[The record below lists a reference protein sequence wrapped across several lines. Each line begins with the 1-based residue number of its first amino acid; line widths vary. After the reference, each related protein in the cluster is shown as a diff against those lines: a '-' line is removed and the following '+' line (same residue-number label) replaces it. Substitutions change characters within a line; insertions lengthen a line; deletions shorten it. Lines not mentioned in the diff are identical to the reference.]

1 MTESSGIQ
9 QRVVDADSRS
19 QLEEFKDKMDET
31 HGSYLNVARRGL
43 RLLGNAVEM
52 QMILGTSKRDTG

>member
-9 QRVVDADSRS
+9 QRVVDADSHS